1 MSTAGDTDSVFSDG
15 DTALSGNSTR
25 RKKRERQTSI
35 AEIVSSYEKKQ
46 RKSVGKSPKAKSPKA
61 KSPPGKG
68 GISAEMLDF
77 IKEII
82 ESTIQTALN
91 DMNESISRLT
101 NTLEKKLKPQRERAS
116 KFSKGSFSR
125 NPTKWTGSSSSWKRT
140 NGLCQPFAARLRT
153 WRGTREASIS
163 FSRAGNLAPAGRKK
177 M

>member
-1 MSTAGDTDSVFSDG
+1 MVVVAVESVFLFFFASELKVMSTAGDTDSVFSDG

-101 NTLEKKLKPQRERAS
+101 NTLEKKLKPQREREHPS
-116 KFSKGSFSR
+116 SR
-125 NPTKWTGSSSSWKRT
+125 RGAFREIQQSGPARAAVGREQTGCVSPSLP
-140 NGLCQPFAARLRT
+140 G
-153 WRGTREASIS
+153 
-163 FSRAGNLAPAGRKK
+163 
-177 M
+177 